1 MIDKY
6 DEKRIA
12 DLISFSRGIMKGENG
27 KTLMDRYKDAIDSVT
42 PFDVIELENRQMKN
56 GVSTSDIKKS
66 IGKVLNAFYSSLSNY
81 KWEEQAEGTFLYY
94 LMLENRALELKLNTI
109 KQILKKFHMEES
121 FTYPMLRKKLIP
133 LFLKI
138 LDFDNH
144 YVKKENILFP
154 YIEKHWNNYNP
165 IKVMWSLHDD
175 IRYSLKGIILI
186 LENQQGIWDQL
197 NIEIGKFF
205 FLTFGMIIKEERIVY
220 PVAVETIPKEDWKKM
235 HLQSF
240 ELPFPYIETPIKPEV
255 IIKDSTWQKECS
267 FKTES
272 GEVSMDQLELIFGS
286 LPVEMTMIDENDKV
300 AFFSDSDSRIFLRSS
315 AIIGRD
321 VQNCHPPES
330 VHIVNE
336 IISAFKEG
344 TKEKAEFWFKYKE
357 RLIFTVYHAL
367 HDKSGKYRGIL
378 EVSQDI
384 SRFKDLE
391 GERRLLNWD

>member
-300 AFFSDSDSRIFLRSS
+300 AFFSDSDSRIFPRSS